1 MALKRPEL
9 GTFKPGSAG
18 DATILTIA
26 DGKFDYVDVV
36 GEHMTG
42 DKRIL
47 SEGVVIGGRWWHP
60 NDEGKFDKSI
70 KDIEGEIL
78 LVSQF
83 TLLGDASKGR
93 RPNFQKAAKPDEAK
107 RLYERV
113 RAEISAQGLLC
124 ETGTFQA
131 HMDVSLTNDGPVT
144 LMLESR

>member
-1 MALKRPEL
+1 MKALIQRVSSASVVVEGQIVGQIQRGYLVLL
-9 GTFKPGSAG
+9 GVAEGDGDK
-18 DATILTIA
+18 DATFLAEKIVNLRL
-26 DGKFDYVDVV
+26 F
-36 GEHMTG
+36 
-42 DKRIL
+42 
-47 SEGVVIGGRWWHP
+47 P

-131 HMDVSLTNDGPVT
+131 HMEVSLTNDGPVT